1 MMKSCFPK
9 RILFIFLFL
18 GLGFFLGLGTPV
30 EASFQ
35 AKLEIP
41 VSGNRVL
48 LGYVFAPDGFESQ
61 GANVVSIL
69 ENIFR
74 IDAQP
79 LSYNELINELNRL
92 FNRDLYYPE
101 VYGLVVT
108 SECGGPLYRL
118 AFYENENFIEY
129 QYLQEI
135 NLCNSEE
142 SEETSSSESSSEVIR
157 NLLERNRN
165 RNIISH
171 SIEIPIEDS
180 LYFVLQD
187 LRYNDFSID
196 GTKIQFSRVYF
207 RGTITGSG
215 TIEDY
220 NCRVI
225 ESRIECEGNGFYDLN
240 SKYGEGS
247 GECYTE
253 ATVECTGYGRESDSD
268 HAVCRLSVSS
278 PNIDLDSKTVEGT
291 AHIECVFDWYDFDFS
306 RDVHFRVQGQ

>member
-1 MMKSCFPK
+1 MMKSYSPK
-9 RILFIFLFL
+9 RVLFVFLFL
-18 GLGFFLGLGTPV
+18 GLGFFLGLRTPV

-41 VSGNRVL
+41 ISENRIL
-48 LGYVFAPDGFESQ
+48 LGYIFAPDGLESQ

-74 IDAQP
+74 INAQT

-118 AFYENENFIEY
+118 AFYENENFVKFR
-129 QYLQEI
+129 YLQEI
-135 NLCNSEE
+135 NFCGREE
-142 SEETSSSESSSEVIR
+142 SEETSSPESSSEAIR
-157 NLLERNRN
+157 NLLEKNRN
-165 RNIISH
+165 KNIISH

-180 LYFVLQD
+180 LYFILQD
-187 LRYNDFSID
+187 LRYSDFSID
-196 GTKIQFSRVYF
+196 GAKIQFSRVYF
-207 RGTITGSG
+207 KGAITGSG

-225 ESRIECEGNGFYDLN
+225 ESRIECEGNGFYDLE
-240 SKYGEGS
+240 SRYGEGS
-247 GECYTE
+247 VECYTE
-253 ATVECTGYGRESDSD
+253 ATVECAGYGRESDSD
-268 HAVCRLSVSS
+268 HAVCHINVSS
-278 PNIDLDSKTVEGT
+278 PNIILGSKTVEGT

-306 RDVHFRVQGQ
+306 KDVHFRVQGQ